1 MISLEVHIGLT
12 NWPDHMFMM
21 KLNNPLVDLNSCFSL
36 LMELGISSMKTALDC
51 SKTWYQEIWNFLD
64 MLKIKKLTGT
74 GTDNKSWQR
83 LEKGDQKSRVAVDEI
98 NTCKRLDDEKLIKLD
113 EQILWE
119 LHQSRWLDYRY

>member
-1 MISLEVHIGLT
+1 MIAHVLVKNRFIYMMMISLEVHIGLT

-64 MLKIKKLTGT
+64 MLQIKKLTGT
-74 GTDNKSWQR
+74 GTDNK
-83 LEKGDQKSRVAVDEI
+83 
-98 NTCKRLDDEKLIKLD
+98 
-113 EQILWE
+113 ILAE
-119 LHQSRWLDYRY
+119 A